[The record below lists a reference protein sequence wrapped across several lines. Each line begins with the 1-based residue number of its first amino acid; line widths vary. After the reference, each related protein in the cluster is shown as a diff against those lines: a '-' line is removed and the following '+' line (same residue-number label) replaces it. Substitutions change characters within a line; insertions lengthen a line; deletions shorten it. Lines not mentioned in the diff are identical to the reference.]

1 MMAAALGAVVVLGA
15 GGAVLLWAAGVFA
28 LSVGIWQYAG
38 LALILST
45 GLGVVAYAAQR
56 ARRFS
61 ARRLSRRTTGRASR
75 AGL

>member
-56 ARRFS
+56 ARR
-61 ARRLSRRTTGRASR
+61 LSRRTTGRASR